1 MISRCRERAHA
12 HRQVIGNEASYMCPC
27 HGEALYVYP
36 SPSFFS
42 FILIIRL
49 EGAAA
54 QVKVPRMYYQNFD
67 TNITAKYAVVIKNWP
82 LSKFC
87 SPGDVGS
94 LNELEILY
102 NAFESGATYFQHLTD
117 NEFREWTASRV
128 SQDSQQE
135 NNTFGSA
142 GASKGKF
149 FFSRLFHF
157 LHCFWIP
164 VASTSTP
171 MPPQS
176 RYLQPNMA
184 PPQPTVPA
192 VTSLNGTPVVITKK
206 PRKARSDK
214 GKARGP
220 RNKVD
225 QPATAAVP
233 A

>member
-1 MISRCRERAHA
+1 
-12 HRQVIGNEASYMCPC
+12 
-27 HGEALYVYP
+27 LYVYP
-36 SPSFFS
+36 SPSFFG

-102 NAFESGATYFQHLTD
+102 NAFQSGATYFQHLTD
-117 NEFREWTASRV
+117 DEFREWMASRV

-142 GASKGKF
+142 GASTGKF
-149 FFSRLFHF
+149 FQSSGPFFALFLDPSRVHKHAHAFAIKALATKHG
-157 LHCFWIP
+157 
-164 VASTSTP
+164 TSATY
-171 MPPQS
+171 S
-176 RYLQPNMA
+176 SGCRFIKRHA
-184 PPQPTVPA
+184 C
-192 VTSLNGTPVVITKK
+192 G
-206 PRKARSDK
+206 D
-214 GKARGP
+214 
-220 RNKVD
+220 NKE
-225 QPATAAVP
+225 AAEGSVR
-233 A
+233 